1 MRLTRIRLKN
11 FQCFGL
17 EPTVLDFEAMTYLL
31 GPNGA
36 GKTSAL
42 TALARMFAI
51 DPQMRRLRHSDF
63 HVPQQ
68 AKADPEPEGRLMWI
82 ESDFEFPELARGV
95 SSAGV
100 PSFFSNMRM
109 DSAGEVPRVRI
120 RLTATEDDAG
130 EIDTELVFVTETG
143 DDDEPVTTT
152 ELDRWERAKIQV
164 HYLPARRD
172 PAEHIAH
179 TSNTLLGRLLRA
191 VDWSTE
197 QDAVRELTRLL
208 SDSLATN
215 PAITSLGQQLAAT
228 WNRLHTGTFF
238 TTPSVTFTGSDIDA
252 LLRHLNIAFDN
263 APGGGPV
270 DWTRLSDGQQSLLY
284 LTMVL
289 ALHDLGTQVLAG
301 NVTTVEAAKLRPASF
316 TLIALEEPEN
326 SLSPHYVGRVLDAL
340 RGFSRNSDA
349 QVIVATHSPS
359 VVRRVPAESI
369 RHLRLDTSR
378 QTVVT
383 TIQLP
388 PESAEA
394 FKFVREAVEAFPELY
409 FARLVVLGEGD
420 SEQVVLPRML
430 EAAGVSADLSCIS
443 IVPLGGRHVNHF
455 WRLLSNLGIPYMTLL
470 DLDTARFGGGWGRV
484 RYALGQLLEHPTALA
499 LERGLQQKHLD
510 VVPAWDAPS
519 ELVNSSHVGKI
530 LLDFLES
537 CDVYFSA
544 PLDLD
549 FSMLSAYPSA
559 YLLDEDN
566 VTPPAD
572 DILTAVLGKA
582 RKLVMEQ
589 YSPEQSALFAEYHRM
604 FNRGS
609 KPVQHLTALS
619 KLSDNELLAAVPPV
633 MSRLIGAVKSRLA
646 GLPE

>member
-11 FQCFGL
+11 FQCFGP

-51 DPQMRRLRHSDF
+51 DPQMRRVQRSDF

-68 AKADPEPEGRLMWI
+68 AEADSEPESRLLWI
-82 ESDFEFPELARGV
+82 ESDFEFPELASEA
-95 SSAGV
+95 SSASV

-109 DSAGEVPRVRI
+109 DSVGKAPRVRI

-130 EIDTELVFVTETG
+130 DIDTELAFVTESD
-143 DDDEPVTTT
+143 DDDEPVTKT
-152 ELDRWERAKIQV
+152 ELDRYERAKIQV

-208 SDSLATN
+208 SNSLAIN
-215 PAITSLGQQLAAT
+215 PAIMSLGQQLVAT
-228 WNRLHTGTFF
+228 WNRLHTGAFF

-252 LLRHLNIAFDN
+252 LLRHLNIAFDT

-289 ALHDLGTQVLAG
+289 ALHDLGAQVITG
-301 NVTTVEAAKLRPASF
+301 NVATVDAAKLRPASF

-326 SLSPHYVGRVLDAL
+326 SLSPHYVGRVLGAL
-340 RGFSRNSDA
+340 RGFSRHSDA

-388 PESAEA
+388 PGSAEA

-430 EAAGVSADLSCIS
+430 EAAGVSADLSCVS

-455 WRLLSNLGIPYMTLL
+455 WRLLSSLGIPYITLL

-484 RYALGQLLEHPTALA
+484 RYALSQLLEHPTALA
-499 LERGLQQKHLD
+499 LERGLRQEHLD
-510 VVPAWDAPS
+510 AIPAWDEPS
-519 ELVNSSHVGKI
+519 QLVNSSDIGKT

-537 CDVYFSA
+537 CGIYFSA

-549 FSMLSAYPSA
+549 FSMVSSYPSA

-566 VTPPAD
+566 VLPPAD
-572 DILTAVLGKA
+572 DILTAVLGRA
-582 RKLVMEQ
+582 RKLATEQ

-609 KPVQHLTALS
+609 KPVQHLGALS
-619 KLSDNELLAAVPPV
+619 NLSDEELLGEIPPV
-633 MSRLIGAVKSRLA
+633 MSRLTDAVKSRLT